1 MIQYIFMVTVS
12 DTTNPKH
19 YRTALKIMRFNWIS
33 LDPSTKI
40 TKFTTT
46 VEFSMWLNELGFSK
60 KR

>member
-1 MIQYIFMVTVS
+1 MVTVS